1 MAQAFRRFRFRLDSP
16 EARAYMAGD
25 AGRAQPARRQSHNER
40 QMDDHPSRGVAKAD
54 PAAVTS
60 PEHHW
65 IALGPGRVDGVS
77 RT

>member
-1 MAQAFRRFRFRLDSP
+1 MAF
-16 EARAYMAGD
+16 D
-25 AGRAQPARRQSHNER
+25 AGRVLARRRQSHNQI
-40 QMDDHPSRGVAKAD
+40 QMDDHPSRGVAKAL

-65 IALGPGRVDGVS
+65 IALGLGRVDGVS

>member
-1 MAQAFRRFRFRLDSP
+1 LLLTPRWVGHTSP
-16 EARAYMAGD
+16 VTPDEPRPD
-25 AGRAQPARRQSHNER
+25 RCQSHNES

-54 PAAVTS
+54 RAVVTS

-65 IALGPGRVDGVS
+65 IALGRGRVDGVS

>member
-1 MAQAFRRFRFRLDSP
+1 LTPDEP
-16 EARAYMAGD
+16 K
-25 AGRAQPARRQSHNER
+25 PARRRSHNER

-65 IALGPGRVDGVS
+65 IALGLGRVDGVD